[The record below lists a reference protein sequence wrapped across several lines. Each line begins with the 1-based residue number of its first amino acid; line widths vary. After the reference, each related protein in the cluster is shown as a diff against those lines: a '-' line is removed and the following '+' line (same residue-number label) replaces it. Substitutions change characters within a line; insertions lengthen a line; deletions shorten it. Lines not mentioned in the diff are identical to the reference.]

1 MSSTPRGDR
10 ARTEIVSAA
19 QSLLAEKGADGFR
32 LREVAR
38 RAGYAPAALYN
49 HFSGIDELI
58 VATAMQGVGT
68 LAAYLD
74 EVPEGSAVARLKGL
88 GHAYVRFAQ
97 ENEEAYAVVFDR
109 LANPPH
115 TWDEYISVAH
125 PFSVIVATCEDGLA
139 TGELADLAGVGSGG
153 IAYALWCLVHGHVRL
168 RARHLS
174 RIDGDFDRMLDAG
187 IDALLAGFA
196 R

>member
-1 MSSTPRGDR
+1 MTSTPRGDR
-10 ARTEIVSAA
+10 ARAEIVSAA

-38 RAGYAPAALYN
+38 RAGYTPAALYN
-49 HFSGIDELI
+49 HFSGVDELI

-68 LAAYLD
+68 LAAYLG
-74 EVPEGSAVARLKGL
+74 EVPPGPAIPRLKGL

-97 ENEEAYAVVFDR
+97 ENEEAYAVVFDK

-115 TWDEYISVAH
+115 TWDEYINVAH
-125 PFSVIVATCEDGLA
+125 PFSVIVATCEAGLTA
-139 TGELADLAGVGSGG
+139 GELRDPADVGAGG

-174 RIDGDFDRMLDAG
+174 QIDGDFNRMLDAG
-187 IDALLAGFA
+187 IDALLAGVA